1 MLLSEIVNRGTVM
14 LTLPLDFD
22 MAVADEFSQDFV
34 GLWIDPKVQSPY
46 DPERITAWVCSPA
59 DHIRITDQVLV
70 NFPNLRILT
79 TASTGTNHIDLEA
92 CAARGIKVLSL
103 LDDREGLNTISAS
116 AEWTFKLILEGLR
129 LKRPYHELQGKFTG
143 FVGYGRIGVKVLN
156 WCREFGARGSSV
168 YDPPRFGGVD
178 PTATLPQVFQNNEI
192 VVVCCALTDETRG
205 MITYDLLRRLPPDA
219 VLVNT
224 ARGEVINEADLCR
237 FMAARP
243 DVRVCLD
250 VVAGE
255 VDGTANPERLRQLGA
270 YVSNH
275 IAGETYESRT
285 KAARIILELLKK
297 ETVTA

>member
-1 MLLSEIVNRGTVM
+1 MLEFRA
-14 LTLPLDFD
+14 PLDFD
-22 MAVADEFSQDFV
+22 RAVLAEYQEAFKMAQAWKADLFNMH
-34 GLWIDPKVQSPY
+34 L
-46 DPERITAWVCSPA
+46 ITTVVCSPA
-59 DHIRITDQVLV
+59 DRTHYSAKWLDNR
-70 NFPNLRILT
+70 PALRILA

-103 LDDREGLNTISAS
+103 LDDRAGLNTISAS

-129 LKRPYHELQGKFTG
+129 LKRPYHELQGRTVGLVG
-143 FVGYGRIGVKVLN
+143 FGRIGEKV
-156 WCREFGARGSSV
+156 REYLIPFDYETA
-168 YDPPRFGGVD
+168 YIHDPHRRLGGFID
-178 PTATLPQVFQNNEI
+178 TALGQLFLKCNVI
-192 VVVCCALTDETRG
+192 VICCALTDETRG

-224 ARGEVINEADLCR
+224 ARGEIVNEADLCR

-270 YVSNH
+270 YVTDH

-285 KAARIILELLKK
+285 KAARIILGLLKK
-297 ETVTA
+297 EMAHAA